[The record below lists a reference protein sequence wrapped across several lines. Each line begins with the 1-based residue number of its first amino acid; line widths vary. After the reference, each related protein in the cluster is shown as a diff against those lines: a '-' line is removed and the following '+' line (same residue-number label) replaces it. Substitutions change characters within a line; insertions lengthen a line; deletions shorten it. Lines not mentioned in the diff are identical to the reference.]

1 MKAETF
7 VARMMPTWVDVNRN
21 NSFTIERGIAS
32 KAIIYSFRRCNRKFR
47 VWTRVGIYPEQ
58 FSICLEREV
67 IAKIICWDEEREV
80 WSWGWV
86 DPPDGSEL
94 LELELILP

>member
-1 MKAETF
+1 MTAEDF
-7 VARMMPTWVDVNRN
+7 VARMMPTWVDVNRD
-21 NSFTIERGIAS
+21 NSFTVEQGV
-32 KAIIYSFRRCNRKFR
+32 IYSFRRCNRKFR

-67 IAKIICWDEEREV
+67 IAKIICWDEERAV
-80 WSWGWV
+80 WAWGWV
-86 DPPDGSEL
+86 DPPDGAEL